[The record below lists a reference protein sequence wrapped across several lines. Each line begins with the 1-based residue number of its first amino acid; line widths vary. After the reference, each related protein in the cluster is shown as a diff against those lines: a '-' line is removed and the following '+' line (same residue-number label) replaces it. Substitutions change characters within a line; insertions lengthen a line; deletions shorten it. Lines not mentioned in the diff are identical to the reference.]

1 MQDSRE
7 SLHGLL
13 DLPTM
18 QQLRRSFNRP
28 LRFTGVRPFLLR
40 GGFRFRLGFLIA
52 VLLLGLRCGDGNPH
66 TS

>member
-13 DLPTM
+13 DLPAV
-18 QQLRRSFNRP
+18 QQLRGSFHRP
-28 LRFTGVRPFLLR
+28 LRFTGIWPFLLR
-40 GGFRFRLGFLIA
+40 GGFGFRLGFLLA
-52 VLLLGLRCGDGNPH
+52 VLLLGLRRRDRNPP